1 MNTGLSVLDLC
12 AVVEGSTIPEAY
24 ARTVDTARTAEASGY
39 DRFWLAEHHSMP
51 GVASA
56 ATAVVIGH
64 VAAHTSTLRVGAGG
78 IMLPN
83 HPPLVVA
90 EQFGTLDALFPGR
103 IDLGLGRAPGTDGP
117 TATALRHRPA
127 GPNEY
132 PREVAELL
140 GYFEPERPGQ
150 VVIAVPGA
158 GSRVPVWI
166 LGSSLFSAQLA
177 AAMGLP
183 YAFAAHF
190 APAHLMT
197 ALAAYHQLFRPSA
210 RCERPHT
217 MVAVN
222 AIAAETEDEAQF
234 LATTQARTFLDL
246 RRGGRPIGRPPT
258 RDLQLT
264 PDERMM
270 LDHVLSCSFV
280 GTPHQVRAGLADLRK
295 QTAADELMVVCSV
308 YDHALRQRSLRWT
321 ADA

>member
-1 MNTGLSVLDLC
+1 VTGLSVLDLC
-12 AVVEGSTIPEAY
+12 AVVEGSSIPEAY
-24 ARTVDTARTAEASGY
+24 ARTVDTARTAEQCGY

-64 VAAHTSTLRVGAGG
+64 VAAHTSTIRVGAGG

-83 HPPLVVA
+83 HAPLVVA

-127 GPNEY
+127 GPNDY

-140 GYFEPERPGQ
+140 GYFAPERPGQ
-150 VVIAVPGA
+150 AVIAVPGA
-158 GSRVPVWI
+158 GSAVPVWI
-166 LGSSLFSAQLA
+166 LGSSPFSAQLA

-190 APAHLMT
+190 APTHLMQSL
-197 ALAAYHQLFRPSA
+197 ALYHQGFRPSA
-210 RCERPHT
+210 RCDRPRT

-222 AIAAETEDEAQF
+222 AIAAETEDEARF
-234 LATTQARTFLDL
+234 LATTQLRTFLDL
-246 RRGGRPIGRPPT
+246 RRGERPIGRPPT
-258 RDLQLT
+258 RDLPLSPQ
-264 PDERMM
+264 ERVM

-280 GTPHQVRAGLADLRK
+280 GTPAQVREGLAAFRK
-295 QTAADELMVVCSV
+295 QTAADELMVACSV
-308 YDHALRQRSLRWT
+308 FDHDLRLRSLRWT
-321 ADA
+321 AEA